1 MDNKRTGRLIF
12 NARQAKG
19 LTQKQLAEILNV
31 SDKTVSKW
39 ERGAGFPD
47 VSMLI
52 PLSDALGLSLGEL
65 MSGEKAPQPPQEEPK
80 DLIGKVIQLQG
91 TTLRR
96 KISAARVVAI
106 SAVLLFVLFW
116 AAMLIMYLLNQYY
129 RPAPRPQS
137 DFEIPISHCDIPM
150 SEEMFCAIIGYYMD
164 NYPVESGQIAGN
176 MNYGA
181 YSEKYSVLIEC
192 IDTGIRYN
200 LHDREKHIWYTA
212 YSDEDD
218 YTGAPAA
225 EDIYN
230 LTATDMEAFLA
241 DGTYVEYGSFFY
253 FLEEVLTGK
262 YAEHFKLD

>member
-1 MDNKRTGRLIF
+1 MDNEKTGRLIF
-12 NARQAKG
+12 NARQTKG

-65 MSGEKAPQPPQEEPK
+65 MSGERSTQPPQEEPK
-80 DLIGKVIQLQG
+80 ELIGEVIQLQG
-91 TTLRR
+91 TALRR
-96 KISAARVVAI
+96 KISAARIVAI
-106 SAVLLFVLFW
+106 SAVSLFVLFW
-116 AAMLIMYLLNQYY
+116 AAMLIMYLINQYY
-129 RPAPRPQS
+129 RLAPRPQS
-137 DFEIPISHCDIPM
+137 DFEIPISRCEIPM
-150 SEEMFCAIIGYYMD
+150 SEEMFCAIIGYYME
-164 NYPVESGQIAGN
+164 NYPVESGSIAGN

-181 YSEKYSVLIEC
+181 YSEKYSVLVEC
-192 IDTGIRYN
+192 IVTGIRYN
-200 LHDREKHIWYTA
+200 LHDKEKHIWYTA
-212 YSDEDD
+212 YSDGDD
-218 YTGAPAA
+218 YMGAPAA

-230 LTATDMEAFLA
+230 LTATDMEAFIA

-253 FLEEVLTGK
+253 FLEEVFTGK